1 MEEKLDRLLELT
13 EQNNK
18 LLQEILSLVQKAQ
31 DPNYLLEEN
40 TTDFIM
46 NIVANLV
53 AAKIQGKT

>member
-1 MEEKLDRLLELT
+1 MEQKLDKLLTLT
-13 EQNNK
+13 EENNK
-18 LLQEILSLVQKAQ
+18 LLKEILSLVQKGQ